1 MVSTWEIFANSIIK
15 YVNIINTH
23 STCLLAVT
31 NAVENPFF
39 VHCCTII
46 VVFFST
52 IDMQLS
58 SKSSCGVITIFR
70 MLCIVAVMAVVIV
83 YKLRETVTIPQ
94 LISNFT
100 PSNTSVI
107 QTHPL
112 INQSTSEVKQISP
125 VGQNMTIFQTNT
137 RADAIQHTSPLLNQS
152 TSEIK
157 EARSPPVGYM
167 IVLDFADQATGAF
180 LNLVSLMCLSSAVGG
195 VRVVEPFLSESIVG
209 LNVSA
214 NWRDEVRLSDVFD
227 SSELNHYAKSRGLE
241 SLVPFETFLKGTP
254 RKLLIA
260 QYRCKGYHVCRTCGH
275 EDVLEQGRMFARLNG
290 FEMVGH
296 VCLDYGS
303 SASMNFAEFKRQLY
317 SKYSKSEVVVM
328 FPLFGGVAGY
338 EGHRLNVRPSR
349 CHRGVFLNVEPHIKP
364 SKLAITSAEN
374 YIDKFLGGSN
384 QYMSVMVR
392 FEMVLGSK
400 SPAEINDCFIHLKAK
415 VNEVKSKFN
424 MNKVVLCLDVGKY
437 GSLYLHYK
445 STRLDNILPQVNSFI
460 SQSVQEG
467 LNLTGLDRMFTDTSL
482 KPNAGFVAV
491 MQKALAARGEVLV
504 LLGDRSRFQLSTESM
519 YKTLHKNWNIVKLGK
534 SCE

>member
-1 MVSTWEIFANSIIK
+1 
-15 YVNIINTH
+15 
-23 STCLLAVT
+23 
-31 NAVENPFF
+31 
-39 VHCCTII
+39 
-46 VVFFST
+46 
-52 IDMQLS
+52 MQLS

-70 MLCIVAVMAVVIV
+70 ILCILAVMAVVLD
-83 YKLRETVTIPQ
+83 YKLRETVTMPQ
-94 LISNFT
+94 IISNFT

-112 INQSTSEVKQISP
+112 INQSTSEVKQVTP
-125 VGQNMTIFQTNT
+125 TVGQSTTIFQTNT
-137 RADAIQHTSPLLNQS
+137 RADPIQHTSPLLNQS
-152 TSEIK
+152 ISEIK

-180 LNLVSLMCLSSAVGG
+180 RSLVSLMCLSSAVGG

-227 SSELNHYAKSRGLE
+227 SSELNHYTKSKGLE
-241 SLVPFETFLKGTP
+241 SLVPFETFLKNTP

-275 EDVLEQGRMFARLNG
+275 EDVLEQGRTFARLNG

-296 VCLDYGS
+296 VCLNYSS
-303 SASMNFAEFKRQLY
+303 SASMDFAEFKRQLY

-328 FPLFGGVAGY
+328 FPLFGGVADY
-338 EGHRLNVRPSR
+338 EGHRLNVRSSR
-349 CHRGVFLNVEPHIKP
+349 CYRGFNDVVPHIKP

-374 YIDKFLGGSN
+374 YIDKFLGGN
-384 QYMSVMVR
+384 NHYMSVMVR

-400 SPAEINDCFIHLKAK
+400 SPAEINDCFTHLNRK

-445 STRLDNILPQVNSFI
+445 SRHLNNILPQVNSFI
-460 SQSVQEG
+460 SQSIQEG
-467 LNLTGLDRMFTDTSL
+467 MNLTDLDKMFTETSL

-491 MQKALAARGEVLV
+491 MQKVLAARGEVLV
-504 LLGDRSRFQLSTESM
+504 LLGDRSVFQSSTESM
-519 YKTLHKNWNIVKLGK
+519 YKALHKKWNIVKLGK